1 MRLSSAGAVCV
12 AFVMVAAAI
21 GVIASRSLVPGF
33 ARLTSDQAQ
42 TTTVGAIAAHLPL
55 LRGD

>member
-1 MRLSSAGAVCV
+1 MRLSSAGAVFF
-12 AFVMVAAAI
+12 ASAMVATAI

-33 ARLTSDQAQ
+33 ARLTSDQIQ
-42 TTTVGAIAAHLPL
+42 ITTVGAIAAHLPL